1 MQVFFVMAGY
11 TSLGTKRTFIE
22 QLANKSKRLLIPY
35 AFYGIVLILLGA
47 MLPSH
52 IDIGKGLLGLLYGR
66 YSVFDPTIEN
76 PVPLL
81 QSCSYLSPLWFLP
94 CIFLSY
100 VLLAWYDHS
109 RHPYIVVLL
118 ALIMGCLTPFLP
130 ILLPWSIEM
139 AFVGFL
145 LMLCGRA
152 MCEQQL
158 LERSDQPLVK
168 ISIALACV
176 AIYMICWYIDGP
188 VNMSLSDM
196 GNEHMPAVF
205 SVLFF
210 VLLGIS
216 EAFFFSICFR
226 EWKES
231 WVTRCFSYIGRHA
244 LRLLCI
250 HLFIG
255 QSVYFVLDTFHLP
268 MVVRFMCALIV
279 ILITDYIIRT
289 LHSFGKALIS
299 NPS

>member
-11 TSLGTKRTFIE
+11 TSLGTKRTILE
-22 QLANKSKRLLIPY
+22 QIAIKSKRLLIPY

-52 IDIGKGLLGLLYGR
+52 TDIGKALLGLLYGR
-66 YSVFDPTIEN
+66 YSVFDPAIEN
-76 PVPLL
+76 HIPLL
-81 QSCSYLSPLWFLP
+81 QACGYLSPFWFLP

-109 RHPYIVVLL
+109 RYPFIVVLL

-152 MCEQQL
+152 MREQQL
-158 LERSDQPLVK
+158 LERSDQPLIK
-168 ISIALACV
+168 ITITIVCV
-176 AIYMICWYIDGP
+176 AIYLMCWYIDGP

-196 GNEHMPAVF
+196 GNGHIPSVF
-205 SVLFF
+205 KVLFF

-216 EAFFFSICFR
+216 EALCFSICFR

-231 WVTRCFSYIGRHA
+231 WVTRCFSYIGRNA
-244 LRLLCI
+244 VRLLCI

-268 MVVRFMCALIV
+268 MAVNFTCALMLL
-279 ILITDYIIRT
+279 LIIDYIIQK
-289 LHSFGKALIS
+289 LHSYGKALIS